1 MNMESL
7 FETVIKPVMTF
18 LARPEILVPLMA
30 LLLALTL
37 KFYRVVT
44 KPKFAAVIGLF
55 LITVFVG
62 SCFEPNFR
70 ANITR
75 PDNIPIVLLLGSVF
89 FFLWLSLR
97 RAAINDERAE
107 RGKGPLEADNRRE
120 TVLVWP
126 DLVMIELL
134 ALTILSAILLFWAVG
149 IRAPLEEPAS
159 SALTPNPSKAPWY
172 FLGLQEML
180 VYFDPWYA
188 GVVLPTL
195 IVVGLMAIP
204 YIDVNPKGNGYYTFA
219 ERKFAISVYLY
230 GFIIFWI
237 VLITIGTFLRG
248 ANWNFFGPFDY
259 WDPHMQVPLKNI
271 NISEIF
277 WVKMLKQGMP
287 NDWIIREAP
296 GLLLVAGYMVIAP
309 LLMLKT
315 FLKPLYKQLD
325 IVRFSLVMMLLLFM
339 FSMPIKMLGRWL
351 FNLKYIVYIP
361 EYFINL

>member
-1 MNMESL
+1 MDQL
-7 FETVIKPVMTF
+7 FTHVLKPVMTF

-30 LLLALTL
+30 VLLALTI
-37 KFYRVVT
+37 KYYRVISR
-44 KPKFAAVIGLF
+44 PKVASIIGLG
-55 LITVFVG
+55 LIGVFAV
-62 SCFEPNFR
+62 SCRDEHFR

-107 RGKGPLEADNRRE
+107 KGEPPLEADHRRE

-134 ALTILSAILLFWAVG
+134 AVVLVTAILLFWAVG
-149 IRAPLEEPAS
+149 VRAPLEEPAS

-188 GVVLPTL
+188 GVLLPTL

-204 YIDVNPKGNGYYTFA
+204 FIDTNPRGNGYYTLS
-219 ERKFAISVYLY
+219 ERKFAISIYLF

-248 ANWNFFGPFDY
+248 ANWNFFGPFDF
-259 WDPHMQVPLKNI
+259 WDPHRQVPLMNI

-277 WVKMLKQGMP
+277 WIKMLKQGMP
-287 NDWIIREAP
+287 EQWWIRELP
-296 GLLLVAGYMVIAP
+296 GILLVVLYATLGP
-309 LLMLKT
+309 LLMAKT
-315 FLKPLYKQLD
+315 VLRKLFRQTD
-325 IVRFSLVMMLLLFM
+325 IVRFSIVAVLLLFM
-339 FSMPIKMLGRWL
+339 LSMPIKMLGRWL

>member
-1 MNMESL
+1 MENL
-7 FETVIKPVMTF
+7 FESVIKPVMTF

-30 LLLALTL
+30 ILLALTL
-37 KFYRVVT
+37 KYYRVVT
-44 KPKFAAVIGLF
+44 RPKVAALIGLG
-55 LITVFVG
+55 LIVVFVG
-62 SCFEPNFR
+62 SCFERNFR
-70 ANITR
+70 ANISR

-107 RGKGPLEADNRRE
+107 RGQGPLEADHRRE

-126 DLVMIELL
+126 DLVMIELV
-134 ALTILSAILLFWAVG
+134 ALTILSAVLLFWAVG

-204 YIDVNPKGNGYYTFA
+204 YIDTNPKGNGYYTFA
-219 ERKFAISVYLY
+219 ERKFAISVYLF

-287 NDWIIREAP
+287 SHWLIREAP
-296 GLLLVAGYMVIAP
+296 GLLLVAGYLVVAP
-309 LLMLKT
+309 LLMVKT
-315 FLKPLYKQLD
+315 FLRPLYRKLD
-325 IVRFSLVMMLLLFM
+325 IVRFSVVMMLLLFM

-351 FNLKYIVYIP
+351 FNLQYVVYVP
-361 EYFINL
+361 EYFFNL

>member
-1 MNMESL
+1 MDIQRV
-7 FETVIKPVMTF
+7 FEAFIKPVSNF
-18 LARPEILVPLMA
+18 LAKPEILVPLTSV
-30 LLLALTL
+30 LLALTL
-37 KFYRVVT
+37 KYYRVVT
-44 KPKFAAVIGLF
+44 KPKVAGGIGLGILAIF
-55 LITVFVG
+55 IG

-70 ANITR
+70 SNITR
-75 PDNIPIVLLLGSVF
+75 PDNLPIVLLLFSVF

-107 RGKGPLEADNRRE
+107 QGEPPLEAIHKRE

-126 DLVMIELL
+126 DLVMTELI
-134 ALTILSAILLFWAVG
+134 TIVVGSAILIFWAVF
-149 IRAPLEEPAS
+149 IKAPLEEPAS
-159 SALTPNPSKAPWY
+159 AALTPNPSKAPWY

-195 IVVGLMAIP
+195 IIVGLVVIP
-204 YIDVNPKGNGYYTFA
+204 YIDTNPKGNGYYTLK
-219 ERKFAISVYLY
+219 ERGFAITVFLY

-248 ANWNFFGPFDY
+248 ANWNFFGPYEY

-277 WVKMLKQGMP
+277 WVKMLGQGMP
-287 NDWIIREAP
+287 SHWIVRELP
-296 GLLLVAGYMVIAP
+296 GLAIVGAYMTVFPLLLV
-309 LLMLKT
+309 KT
-315 FLKPLYKQLD
+315 FLKPIQKQLD
-325 IVRFSLVMMLLLFM
+325 VVRFAIVMGLLLFM
-339 FSMPIKMLGRWL
+339 FSMPLKMLGRWM
-351 FNLKYIVYIP
+351 FNLKYVVYIP